1 MLVKAVLLKSDI
13 NPVQN
18 GLSKTGDQLIHG
30 WVWVLKHCHQEF
42 VSFFLDLFTWLCT
55 SLVSL

>member
-30 WVWVLKHCHQEF
+30 WVWVLKHYHQ
-42 VSFFLDLFTWLCT
+42 
-55 SLVSL
+55 